1 MSKRR
6 VKGTLRIK
14 MKIEIYANDNEKS
27 LKVKRELETKFAERH
42 FIMDAEHPDIVI
54 TIGGD
59 GTLLSAFHQYEDQL
73 DSVRFVGIHTGH
85 LGFYTDWRTDEL
97 DDLIISLE
105 SDNGQ
110 AITYPLLD
118 ISVRYR
124 DKNKPERY
132 LALNEATLKRIGMT
146 MAADVYI
153 GGELFERF
161 RGDGLCVSTP
171 TGSTAYNKSLGGA
184 VIHPSLDALQL
195 TEIGSLNNLVY
206 RTISSPLII
215 APNDWI
221 TIFPNETSDY
231 FMTIDQENIY
241 GRDVE
246 QIMFKISKK
255 KIRFAKYR
263 HNAFWKRVQ
272 SAFIG
277 DVHEI

>member
-1 MSKRR
+1 MKIGIFANETKKSM
-6 VKGTLRIK
+6 RIK
-14 MKIEIYANDNEKS
+14 NE
-27 LKVKRELETKFAERH
+27 LITKFKERH
-42 FIMDAEHPDIVI
+42 FILDDTHPDIVI

-59 GTLLSAFHQYEDQL
+59 GTLLSAFHSYEDQL
-73 DSVRFVGIHTGH
+73 ENIRFVGVHTGH
-85 LGFYTDWRTDEL
+85 LGFYTDWRLDEL
-97 DDLIISLE
+97 DDLIISLQ

-110 AITYPLLD
+110 AIAYPLLD
-118 ISVRYR
+118 VSVHYR
-124 DKNKPERY
+124 NQSKPDKF

-153 GGELFERF
+153 GGDFFERF

-184 VIHPSLDALQL
+184 VIHPSLAALQL

-221 TIFPNETSDY
+221 TIRPNQTSDY
-231 FMTIDQENIY
+231 FMTLDQKTVY
-241 GRDVE
+241 GKE
-246 QIMFKISKK
+246 IEEIMFKISKR

-263 HNAFWKRVQ
+263 HTAFWRRVQ
-272 SAFIG
+272 TAFIG
-277 DVHEI
+277 DSYEN

>member
-1 MSKRR
+1 
-6 VKGTLRIK
+6 
-14 MKIEIYANDNEKS
+14 MKIGIFANDTPQTEQIK
-27 LKVKRELETKFAERH
+27 KRLIQKLNDRH
-42 FIMDAEHPDIVI
+42 IVIDNQSPDIVV

-59 GTLLSAFHQYEDQL
+59 GTLLSAFHHYENQL
-73 DSVRFVGIHTGH
+73 ESIRFLGVHTGH
-85 LGFYTDWRTDEL
+85 LGFYTDWRADEL
-97 DDLIISLE
+97 DDLVISLQ

-110 AITYPLLD
+110 AVSYPLLD
-118 ISVRYR
+118 ISVSYR
-124 DKNKPERY
+124 DENQAKHY

-146 MAADVYI
+146 MGADVYI

-184 VIHPSLDALQL
+184 VIHPSLDVAQL

-215 APNDWI
+215 PANDWV
-221 TIFPNETSDY
+221 TIVPNQASDF

-241 GRDVE
+241 GKQIE
-246 QIMFKISKK
+246 QIMFKVSKR

-263 HNAFWKRVQ
+263 HTEFWRRVQ
-272 SAFIG
+272 AAFIG
-277 DVHEI
+277 DLNEN